1 MDHHAGPPLQQIR
14 IIEVQTTADDAEW
27 RFVFDIRVRSRFPFF
42 VLLGFSLWLKKF
54 KKSCC
59 SINVARIPQPFL
71 RRRYGFG
78 LSHVNDGR

>member
-1 MDHHAGPPLQQIR
+1 MGRHAGPPLPQIR
-14 IIEVQTTADDAEW
+14 IIEVRVAIC
-27 RFVFDIRVRSRFPFF
+27 FDIRVRFRFPLF
-42 VLLGFSLWLKKF
+42 VLLGLSLWLKKL